1 MVDST
6 GNRRYWVVP
15 IGVKD
20 IDLTQLKNERDG
32 IWAGAVKAYRNGEHW
47 WLSNDEENLSAD
59 NNSKFQI
66 IDEWQSAIAPY
77 LMHREQVSIT
87 EILQNIFDF
96 ELGKI
101 ERRDQMRV
109 ANILT
114 NLNWKKAGQRNYQ
127 GKRQVVWIP
136 IPSPELPGIDEVLQ
150 PETSTESGLS
160 IPTIPSTPNVN
171 SKNELALEK
180 DNPEQKKDTLPGVEV
195 KPNLPE
201 RPSQGNNQAAIP
213 WSSYPYQSK
222 DIYTLKNRG
231 EKVRERLNMSTT
243 NGELIVLYAQGLIS
257 AKEVD
262 WLKSNL
268 LSQLECAHLEAA
280 EATEQTN
287 FFNQDE
293 IKDLKVQTTRE
304 IRRIGWTKKQGIKYI
319 NENYGVC
326 NRNQMSVSQLMEF
339 RDYLRNETTK
349 RT

>member
-1 MVDST
+1 M
-6 GNRRYWVVP
+6 
-15 IGVKD
+15 
-20 IDLTQLKNERDG
+20 
-32 IWAGAVKAYRNGEHW
+32 
-47 WLSNDEENLSAD
+47 SAD

-77 LMHREQVSIT
+77 LKHREQVSIT

-114 NLNWKKAGQRNYQ
+114 NLNWKKAGQKHHQ

-136 IPSPELPGIDEVLQ
+136 IPSPGIDEVLQ

-180 DNPEQKKDTLPGVEV
+180 DNPEQKKDTLPGIEV

-201 RPSQGNNQAAIP
+201 QPSQRSIEATIP

-231 EKVRERLNMSTT
+231 EKVKERIFKCSTK
-243 NGELIVLYAQGLIS
+243 GELIGLYAQGLIS
-257 AKEVD
+257 TSEVT
-262 WLKSNL
+262 WLKNNL
-268 LSQLECAHLEAA
+268 LSKAECDHLIEV
-280 EATEQTN
+280 EATVQTN
-287 FFNQDE
+287 LFYQNERKELKAQTTFE
-293 IKDLKVQTTRE
+293 IK
-304 IRRIGWTKKQGIKYI
+304 RIGWGKKQGLKSIKKK
-319 NENYGVC
+319 YGVSD
-326 NRNQMSVSQLMEF
+326 RNQMSVSQLIEF
-339 RDYLRNETTK
+339 RDYLRSVPTK
-349 RT
+349 RA